1 MNTQEAIQTLKS
13 QLQSKDWFSDV
24 EPGQFNNIIVYVKYF
39 SAEVIK
45 AIPDKVEGHSVLT
58 HFAVSKMDGK
68 QFITN
73 ASTWQPP
80 QTKGEWMVETIQRLG
95 ITEDLFDIPLIGKPN
110 KSDNFLPEE
119 LDRLAKI
126 CGDNILQ
133 AIFFETHDGKNALT
147 NFSAKYPVVKKAMEQ
162 LYAEYGFDAINE
174 EWE

>member
-1 MNTQEAIQTLKS
+1 MNTQEAIQILKS
-13 QLQSKDWFSDV
+13 QFQSKDWFSDV
-24 EPGQFNNIIVYVKYF
+24 ESGQFNNIIVYVKYF
-39 SAEVIK
+39 SAEVVK
-45 AIPDKVEGHSVLT
+45 TIPDKVEGYPILT

-80 QTKGEWMVETIQRLG
+80 QTKGEWMVETVKKLELDHLDEPTVSKPIKSKSRLL
-95 ITEDLFDIPLIGKPN
+95 D
-110 KSDNFLPEE
+110 E
-119 LDRLAKI
+119 LDRLANI

-133 AIFFETHDGKNALT
+133 EVFYETHDGKNALT
-147 NFSAKYPVVKKAMEQ
+147 NFSAKYPAVKKAMEQ